1 MFVMQGFAYADD
13 SLELKTLSQIIPGDY
28 HQSIY
33 YRIND
38 VSTNNNNYVFTVE
51 SDYGNFR
58 IESVGLTLK
67 YLMETQIVSQVLNQ
81 ITSDADSQ
89 QVDLK
94 SQLRIRAESA
104 IDILSSPLGTASNLA
119 GQLARNLG
127 DTFAGNSPYIV
138 YNSNNDSGE
147 EFDPNLEIH
156 KRNISSQLG
165 LDVYSSNYIVQH
177 MLTQLARERS
187 AGNISSGS
195 VLVNVNKNYEKRIF
209 GGRLDREIDSVLR
222 MYTVENLYQH
232 NTEILQKIG
241 MPEDISKNFLMH
253 KAYSPSLQTVILKY
267 LQYLY
272 QLENQQEYMGLTLL
286 ATDEVTA
293 SSFARVLKMIAW
305 YSDNVEAVKTFK
317 LLGNNI
323 SVISENNNQVVIIPD
338 DIFYLN
344 DANTELIKS
353 LKERARINKYSGVKL
368 IVYGSI
374 SDKAKAEMLNSGID
388 YIEQYLF

>member
-1 MFVMQGFAYADD
+1 MLVMPGSACADD
-13 SLELKTLSQIIPGDY
+13 SLELKTLSEILPGNY
-28 HQSIY
+28 HQSSY
-33 YRIND
+33 YRITD
-38 VSTNNNNYVFTVE
+38 ISTNYNNYVFTVE

-89 QVDLK
+89 QVDLQ

-104 IDILSSPLGTASNLA
+104 IDILSSPLGTAGNLA
-119 GQLARNLG
+119 GQLVRNLG
-127 DTFAGNSPYIV
+127 DTFAGNSPYII
-138 YNSNNDSGE
+138 YDSNYDSDE

-165 LDVYSSNYIVQH
+165 LDVYSSNNIVQH

-195 VLVNVNKNYEKRIF
+195 VLVNVNKNYEKKVAD
-209 GGRLDREIDSVLR
+209 GRLDREIDSIIR
-222 MYTVENLYQH
+222 KNTVEELYQH
-232 NTEILQKIG
+232 NLSLLQNTGIQDAIG
-241 MPEDISKNFLMH
+241 KNFLMH
-253 KAYSPSLQTVILKY
+253 QSYSPSLQTMILKY

-293 SSFARVLKMIAW
+293 SSFARALKMIAW

-317 LLGNNI
+317 LLGNYI
-323 SVISENNNQVVIIPD
+323 SVISENNNQIVIIPD

-344 DANTELIKS
+344 DMTTELIKS

-374 SDKAKAEMLNSGID
+374 SDMAKTEMLNSGID